1 MHLLVLAGD
10 GIGPEITAAT
20 LAVLRAVSERFALQ
34 LRIEE
39 AAIGHAG
46 LRAHG
51 STIHADIVEKAR
63 RAEGIVLGPTST
75 FEFKDPARG
84 EINPSMMLRKS
95 LDLFANIRP
104 ARTYAG
110 FPLRCGEFDLIV
122 ARENTEGFYADRN
135 MEAGSGEILVTKDL
149 AISLRRITRSCS
161 ERIARVAFELAMT
174 RRKRVT
180 IVHKANVLKVTDGL
194 FIEACRKIGEEF
206 PAVTVDDVIVD
217 AMMAH
222 VVRHPQRFDIIVTTN
237 MYGDI
242 LSDLTAELS
251 GSLGLA
257 ASLNAGTDHGMAQA
271 AHGSAPDIAGKNVAN
286 PLSLIL
292 SAAMLLAWYGRR
304 NKAKPFEA
312 AAAAIEKS
320 VEAAIA
326 AGESTAGWGRARPAM
341 PLLHAFARSL
351 RDAVRHARSHC
362 RAGRALSSG
371 RRTHLSR
378 GRGFAQATRKR
389 LCDASGQAFCDRA
402 TQFLRH

>member
-1 MHLLVLAGD
+1 MNLLVLAGD

-20 LAVLRAVSERFALQ
+20 LSVLRVASERFGLG
-34 LRIEE
+34 LRIDE
-39 AAIGHAG
+39 APVGHAG
-46 LRAHG
+46 LRALG

-63 RAEGIVLGPTST
+63 KADGVVLGPTST

-104 ARTYAG
+104 ARTYPG
-110 FPLRCGEFDLIV
+110 FHLRCGAFDLVV

-135 MEAGSGEILVTKDL
+135 MEAGSGEMLVTKDV
-149 AISLRRITRSCS
+149 AVSMRRITRGCS
-161 ERIARVAFELAMT
+161 ERIARAGFELAMT
-174 RRKRVT
+174 RRKHVT

-194 FIEACRKIGEEF
+194 FMEACRDVGKEF

-222 VVRHPQRFDIIVTTN
+222 VVRNPQRFDVIVTSN

-251 GSLGLA
+251 GSLGMA
-257 ASLNAGTDHGMAQA
+257 ASLNAGTSHGMAQA

-286 PLSLIL
+286 PLSLIV
-292 SAAMLLAWYGRR
+292 SAAMLLAWHGRR
-304 NKAKPFEA
+304 SKAKSFETA
-312 AAAAIEKS
+312 AGAIEKA

-326 AGESTAGWGRARPAM
+326 AKESTTDVGGRLGTRETG
-341 PLLHAFARSL
+341 
-351 RDAVRHARSHC
+351 DAVAARL
-362 RAGRALSSG
+362 RA
-371 RRTHLSR
+371 
-378 GRGFAQATRKR
+378 
-389 LCDASGQAFCDRA
+389 
-402 TQFLRH
+402 

>member
-10 GIGPEITAAT
+10 GIGPKITAAT
-20 LAVLRAVSERFALQ
+20 QAVLRAASGRFDLQ
-34 LRIEE
+34 LHMEE
-39 AAIGHAG
+39 AAVGHAG
-46 LRAHG
+46 LRAYG
-51 STIHADIVEKAR
+51 STIHTDIVEKAR
-63 RAEGIVLGPTST
+63 KADGIVLGPTST

-110 FPLRCGEFDLIV
+110 FPLRCGEFDLV
-122 ARENTEGFYADRN
+122 VVRENTEGFYADRN
-135 MEAGSGEILVTKDL
+135 MELGSGEMLVTKDV
-149 AISLRRITRSCS
+149 AISLRRITRACS
-161 ERIARVAFELAMT
+161 ERIARTAFELAMT

-194 FIEACRKIGEEF
+194 FIEACRKVAQEY
-206 PAVTVDDVIVD
+206 PAVAVDDVIVD

-222 VVRHPQRFDIIVTTN
+222 VVRNPQRFDVIVTTN

-257 ASLNAGTDHGMAQA
+257 ASLNAGAEHGMAQA
-271 AHGSAPDIAGKNVAN
+271 AHGSAPDIAGKNTAN

-292 SAAMLLAWYGRR
+292 SGAMLLAWYGRR
-304 NKAKPFEA
+304 NKANSFEV
-312 AAAAIEKS
+312 AAAAIEKA

-326 AGESTAGWGRARPAM
+326 AQQSTADIGGRLGTRETGDAIAAR
-341 PLLHAFARSL
+341 L
-351 RDAVRHARSHC
+351 RA
-362 RAGRALSSG
+362 
-371 RRTHLSR
+371 
-378 GRGFAQATRKR
+378 
-389 LCDASGQAFCDRA
+389 
-402 TQFLRH
+402 